1 MAKFYSISVV
11 HGYAFILY
19 LEQKNKS
26 ITVLDRQEID
36 YDELAAYCKNKKNLH
51 ISVEQKFEFSENIQ
65 VPVAIATSRNVK
77 NYLFYKVK
85 EANPNMDVLFNFKK
99 LPKQNDEENI
109 TYTVEALDKKAY
121 LEALSFVDDFSK
133 IKSATT
139 SKFSLLSLAN
149 KCINAEYYICVY
161 THATTVLVLAVE
173 QKELIFSR
181 VTTIE
186 LQAPETM
193 QMDIAENITQT
204 ISYISN
210 QFRDVKFQ
218 TLVLSGSIALDD
230 VIAQHIAMFNNLN
243 ISILYPKTFIQN
255 INAEESQEHIL
266 SLGSALV
273 EKPNQFLPKLILGIQ
288 QFNIIATVGIVLSSI
303 LLSFM
308 IYFTFTRYEDYSNLI
323 QQNKVLKNRYLSTL
337 SHTKMLPKEELKKY
351 KYNIYMT
358 KTYLKESFIDKIIEL
373 KPLISLEKPSNF
385 EYKNEK
391 GSISLKVS
399 FEKKFGELVNLYKF
413 EKEFDSRFN
422 AIKEKL
428 KITKKTTVDYKQLL
442 YKTEITTIKEK
453 LVNQRQRA
461 RRQ

>member
-26 ITVLDRQEID
+26 ITVLDSEEIE
-36 YDELAAYCKNKKNLH
+36 YEELAAYCKNKKNLH
-51 ISVEQKFEFSENIQ
+51 VSVEQKVEFSENMQ
-65 VPVAIATSRNVK
+65 VPVAIASSRNVK
-77 NYLFYKVK
+77 NYLFYKIK
-85 EANPNMDVLFNFKK
+85 ESNPNMDVLFNFKK
-99 LPKQNDEENI
+99 LPKQNDEENV
-109 TYTVEALDKKAY
+109 TYTIEALDEKAY
-121 LEALSFVDDFSK
+121 LEALNFVDDFSK

-149 KCINAEYYICVY
+149 KCIDAEYYICVY
-161 THATTVLVLAVE
+161 TQATTVLVLAVE
-173 QKELIFSR
+173 QRELIFSR
-181 VTTIE
+181 ATTIE
-186 LQAPETM
+186 SQTPETM

-210 QFRDVKFQ
+210 QFRDIKFQ

-230 VIAQHIAMFNNLN
+230 VIAQHIAMFNTLN
-243 ISILYPKTFIQN
+243 ISILYPNTFIQN

-273 EKPNQFLPKLILGIQ
+273 EKSNQFLPKLILGVK
-288 QFNIIATVGIVLSSI
+288 QFNIVVAVGIILSSI
-303 LLSFM
+303 ILVFMLYLTFNAYENYSDLTQKNQLLK
-308 IYFTFTRYEDYSNLI
+308 
-323 QQNKVLKNRYLSTL
+323 QRYLYAL
-337 SHTKMLPKEELKKY
+337 SHTKMRPKEELKKY
-351 KYNIYMT
+351 EYNIYMT
-358 KTYLKESFIDKIIEL
+358 KTYLKESPIDKIIEL
-373 KPLISLEKPSNF
+373 KPLITLVKPSKF

-391 GSISLKVS
+391 GVISLKVS

-442 YKTEITTIKEK
+442 YTTEITTTKMK
-453 LVNQRQRA
+453 LANQRQRA